1 MCYATLSTG
10 LLRFTRILCMCR
22 LRTSSLPQ
30 PSRTARFCFTAPA
43 VSLRASAAIQFILC
57 CAQHILLCI
66 VCGLALLL
74 FPCTA
79 STFVIASAA
88 QQSSKK
94 NACAIRRAPIIYYLC
109 SNKKRAGGAFFIQ
122 PRLMPRWSA
131 RLPNQQ
137 ESGHMLLL
145 R

>member
-1 MCYATLSTG
+1 
-10 LLRFTRILCMCR
+10 MCR

-43 VSLRASAAIQFILC
+43 VSLRASVAQRGNPVNKSARSAFLLSFRRKRYI
-57 CAQHILLCI
+57 CATQHYQLDCFVTLAMTSVLESPKGQVSRTYLLSM
-66 VCGLALLL
+66 L
-74 FPCTA
+74 
-79 STFVIASAA
+79 
-88 QQSSKK
+88 
-94 NACAIRRAPIIYYLC
+94 YYLC
-109 SNKKRAGGAFFIQ
+109 SNKKRADGAFFIQ

-145 R
+145 L